1 MELELIRTYFPNGTN
16 GELFYNDKRI
26 CFTIELP
33 WLNNKS
39 QISCIPEGR
48 YELQKRYSEKYK
60 HHIEVKPVAKRSY
73 ILIHPANDAKK
84 ELKGCIAPVSILT
97 AEGKGLRSRIARDKL
112 HAIVYPELEKENKVF
127 ITVKSNKH
135 EADTK
140 SQSTDTKV
148 L

>member
-16 GELFYNDKRI
+16 GELFYNGKRI

-39 QISCIPEGR
+39 QVSCIPEGR
-48 YELQKRYSEKYK
+48 YELEKRFSEKYK
-60 HHIEVKPVAKRSY
+60 HHLLVKGVAKRSY

-112 HAIVYPELEKENKVF
+112 HTNVYPELEKGNKVF
-127 ITVKSNKH
+127 ITIKTKND
-135 EADTK
+135 EAE
-140 SQSTDTKV
+140 
-148 L
+148 